1 MLLPEKFQIFMFST
15 NMIFWFLLLWMF
27 LMAEIG
33 WRVGF
38 HLSKKYHIQKVDS
51 SDTFMAAIFGLMA
64 LLVAFTF
71 SGASDRFD
79 QRRHLIAT
87 EVSTIGTAYQSID
100 LLSPKEQPK
109 IREIFK
115 NYLDTRIV
123 IFQFDGEGEISTSEI
138 ESRTQKHSAV
148 GDQLWKEVV
157 RAVGDTQYPQ
167 KLIAAQILPQ
177 LDDMFTASDNQRLS
191 IKFHPPVI
199 IFQSLII
206 LCMIGALIAG
216 YNLGIQNQR
225 DWFLTLVFVLLM
237 TGTIF
242 IILSL
247 EFSRMGKISLN
258 NFEMEFISLRKSF

>member
-1 MLLPEKFQIFMFST
+1 
-15 NMIFWFLLLWMF
+15 MI
-27 LMAEIG
+27 
-33 WRVGF
+33 
-38 HLSKKYHIQKVDS
+38 Y
-51 SDTFMAAIFGLMA
+51 
-64 LLVAFTF
+64 
-71 SGASDRFD
+71 
-79 QRRHLIAT
+79 
-87 EVSTIGTAYQSID
+87 
-100 LLSPKEQPK
+100 
-109 IREIFK
+109 
-115 NYLDTRIV
+115 
-123 IFQFDGEGEISTSEI
+123 QFDGEGEISTSEI

-216 YNLGIQNQR
+216 YNLGIQKQR